1 MNCPVCKS
9 RSLIS
14 HQLETGLAALKC
26 ETCGGYWINSFQF
39 WKWQEE
45 HHDTRRARADIEPVA
60 EPREA
65 KLCTECGRILIRYRV
80 GHSLPFSIDRCG
92 HCGGLWFDRNEW
104 EVLRGR
110 NLVEEIHLIF
120 SATTQQRFRREDSF
134 RRSLGE
140 QNFAAV
146 MRIKAWLGPHEHR
159 GEILA
164 FLQCTEESDKAP
176 STRR

>member
-9 RSLIS
+9 RSLIA
-14 HQLETGLAALKC
+14 HQLEPELAALKC
-26 ETCGGYWINSFQF
+26 EKCGGYWINSFQF
-39 WKWQEE
+39 WKWQEA
-45 HHDTRRARADIEPVA
+45 HHEIRGARADIESVA

-65 KLCTECGRILIRYRV
+65 KLCVECGGILIRYRV

-120 SATTQQRFRREDSF
+120 SATTQQRFRLEDSF

-140 QNFAAV
+140 QDFAEV
-146 MRIKAWLGPHEHR
+146 LRIKEWLTPHQHR

-164 FLQCTEESDKAP
+164 FLQRSEDSDKPP
-176 STRR
+176 SNRR